1 MINGNLIK
9 IMTKIEI
16 KDNGTYISNTEVILL
31 TDKILNNNGWIYN
44 DGNSKFFPETWQ
56 GRCMLAEDDEGYRFV
71 VTSDYDDE
79 DTNNTPIKIKYVH
92 ELQILLILMHKNPKI
107 VL

>member
-1 MINGNLIK
+1 
-9 IMTKIEI
+9 MTRIEI
-16 KDNGTYISNTEVILL
+16 RDTGTCISNSERTLL
-31 TDKILNNNGWIYN
+31 TDEILSNNRWTYN
-44 DGNSKFFPETWQ
+44 DENSKYFPETWQ
-56 GRCMLAEDDEGYRFV
+56 GRCMLAKDDEGYRFV

-79 DTNNTPIKIKYVH
+79 DVNNTPIKIKYVH